1 MISLQPATA
10 DDETYLYNL
19 HRATMRDL
27 VEQVWGWDEPMQQ
40 EFFREHIAA
49 GNHFLIQLKDE
60 NVGTVQYHDEAD
72 HLFIGNIEIDPDRQG
87 EGIGTVVMQQ
97 LIKRAHTEN
106 KPVRLQVLKI
116 NTSAC
121 RLYQRLGFDFDG
133 ESETHFHMKTVPRS
147 RIVIP

>member
-1 MISLQPATA
+1 MMEAIALRPASRA
-10 DDETYLYNL
+10 DEPYLYHL

-27 VEQVWGWDEPMQQ
+27 VEQVWGWDEPVQQ

-72 HLFIGNIEIDPDRQG
+72 HIFIGNIEIDPDRQG
-87 EGIGTVVMQQ
+87 EGIGSAVIQQ
-97 LIKRAHTEN
+97 LVERAHAEN
-106 KPVRLQVLKI
+106 KSMRLQVLKS

-121 RLYQRLGFDFDG
+121 RLYQRLGFGFDG
-133 ESETHFHMKTVPRS
+133 ETDTHHHMTTRPR
-147 RIVIP
+147 

>member
-1 MISLQPATA
+1 MMEMIVLRAASS
-10 DDETYLYNL
+10 DDKLYLYHL
-19 HRATMRDL
+19 HRATMSDL
-27 VEQVWGWDEPMQQ
+27 VEQIWGWDEPVQQ

-72 HLFIGNIEIDPDRQG
+72 HIFIGNIEIDPDRQG
-87 EGIGTVVMQQ
+87 EGIGTEVIQQ
-97 LIKRAHTEN
+97 LIKRAHAEN

-121 RLYQRLGFDFDG
+121 RLYQRLGFGFDD
-133 ESETHFHMKTVPRS
+133 ETDTHHHMTTRPR
-147 RIVIP
+147 